1 MEKKTVAL
9 MGCGALGSILAEGV
23 QRRLGDAYTLA
34 GVLCST
40 PARSR
45 AAGDRFS
52 CKGYQSLE
60 ELLAERPDYVAEAA
74 TGEAVRACGSAILRG
89 GSDLILLSA
98 GALADETL
106 RGDLEAAARAG
117 GTHLW
122 IASGAIGGFD
132 LMRTMA
138 LMGPTDI
145 CVDSVKAPASLE
157 GAPFLKGRRLGDAPC
172 RIFDGT
178 VEEAIAGFPKNVT
191 GAGAAALAAAG
202 VEQARARIDSQPGLT
217 ADGKY
222 PPDCAAQHVRF
233 GLLGDRLPPGP
244 GESPLQQSGSLERAG
259 PAAGAGIAPSVFLNR
274 RSPQDRLWRP
284 KIQIL

>member
-9 MGCGALGSILAEGV
+9 LGCGALGSILAEGV

-34 GVLCST
+34 GILCST

-45 AAGDRFS
+45 AAGVRFS

-74 TGEAVRACGSAILRG
+74 TGEAVRVCGSAILRG

-98 GALADETL
+98 GVLTDETL

-138 LMGPTDI
+138 LMGPTAI

-178 VEEAIAGFPKNVT
+178 VEEAIAGFPKNVNV
-191 GAGAAALAAAG
+191 AAALAAAG
-202 VEQARARIDSQPGLT
+202 VEQVRARIDSQPGLT
-217 ADGKY
+217 ENIHRIALNNTSVSVSLEIASR
-222 PPDCAAQHVRF
+222 PDPENPRSSSLAAWSVLA
-233 GLLGDRLPPGP
+233 LLRELA
-244 GESPLQQSGSLERAG
+244 SPLR
-259 PAAGAGIAPSVFLNR
+259 FF
-274 RSPQDRLWRP
+274 
-284 KIQIL
+284 

>member
-117 GTHLW
+117 GAHLW

-178 VEEAIAGFPKNVT
+178 VEEAIAGFPKNVNV
-191 GAGAAALAAAG
+191 AVAAALAAAG

-217 ADGKY
+217 ENIHRIALHNTSVS
-222 PPDCAAQHVRF
+222 A
-233 GLLGDRLPPGP
+233 
-244 GESPLQQSGSLERAG
+244 SLEIASR
-259 PAAGAGIAPSVFLNR
+259 PDPENPRSSSLAAWSVLALLRELASSLRFF
-274 RSPQDRLWRP
+274 
-284 KIQIL
+284 

>member
-117 GTHLW
+117 GAHLW

-178 VEEAIAGFPKNVT
+178 VEV
-191 GAGAAALAAAG
+191 
-202 VEQARARIDSQPGLT
+202 
-217 ADGKY
+217 
-222 PPDCAAQHVRF
+222 
-233 GLLGDRLPPGP
+233 RLPA
-244 GESPLQQSGSLERAG
+244 SPRM
-259 PAAGAGIAPSVFLNR
+259 
-274 RSPQDRLWRP
+274 
-284 KIQIL
+284 